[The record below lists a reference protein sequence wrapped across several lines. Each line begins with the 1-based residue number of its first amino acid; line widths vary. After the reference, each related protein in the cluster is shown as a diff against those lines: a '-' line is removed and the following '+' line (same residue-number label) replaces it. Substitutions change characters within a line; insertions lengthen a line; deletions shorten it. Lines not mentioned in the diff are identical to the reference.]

1 MCCSVTGGWFG
12 NGSENQG
19 PPWLA
24 HCLVSVFL
32 YGKAW
37 SVHSTLLPVP
47 TWLIRELYKDL
58 ALQGLCLTWGV

>member
-19 PPWLA
+19 PLWLA